1 MDISNLSAYQ
11 GLLSSQISNQKTN
24 ELKGVL
30 NNAAEKT
37 DDELMDACKEFEA
50 YFLEQVFKGMEKTV
64 VKADNSS
71 SSIDTMVDFYKDELY
86 KKLAKTSTETNSI
99 GLAKQMYEQMK
110 RNYSVKPATDETESI

>member
-71 SSIDTMVDFYKDELY
+71 SSMDTMVDFYKDELY